1 MVHHPR
7 DPGGWC
13 SSASGRKIGNEWGQ
27 PGTGPRSTTGTPAPP
42 PTPPRATELH
52 HHSPTDA
59 ALSTEPLRD
68 RQ

>member
-27 PGTGPRSTTGTPAPP
+27 PGTGPAQEYRHTRSTTHPAK
-42 PTPPRATELH
+42 
-52 HHSPTDA
+52 SN
-59 ALSTEPLRD
+59 
-68 RQ
+68 